1 MSTTHIFEHH
11 LRVAASDCT
20 VGNHVYYSRYLD
32 WLEAARNELMR
43 AIGHP
48 FPALMESGIMLPAI
62 EAQLQYRGAARFDD
76 RVIVRL
82 WIAEVSRIKVTFA
95 ADIVNADTGKTLVSA
110 TTVHV
115 CTDRA
120 DKPHRLPPALLQ
132 ALESRARTELA

>member
-1 MSTTHIFEHH
+1 MSTAHVFEHH

-43 AIGHP
+43 AVGHP
-48 FPALMESGIMLPAI
+48 FPALMENGVLLPAL
-62 EAQLQYRGAARFDD
+62 EARLQYRGAARFDD

-82 WIAEVSRIKVTFA
+82 WIQEVSRIKITFA

-110 TTVHV
+110 VTVHV
-115 CTDRA
+115 CTDPA
-120 DKPHRLPPALLQ
+120 GKPHRLPPTLLQ
-132 ALESRARTELA
+132 TLESRVRTEIA